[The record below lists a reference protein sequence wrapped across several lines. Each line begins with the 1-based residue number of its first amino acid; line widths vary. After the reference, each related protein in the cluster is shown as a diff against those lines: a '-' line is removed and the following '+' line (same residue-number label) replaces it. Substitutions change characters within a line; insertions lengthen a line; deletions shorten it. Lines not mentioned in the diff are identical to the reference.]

1 MRALKWK
8 IYLAAAM
15 AGMIVCLLVVV
26 FQILMLL
33 ASVFGGGSE
42 EPTTPSNL
50 PPAKVSEAVLQY
62 QSTFVEAMKEYGVSE
77 AYLPLLLAM
86 CMQES
91 GGEGSDVM
99 QSSESKSGKI
109 GTITNPRESIFQAVK
124 YFASLIESAKLSGP
138 QDENRLMVVVQAY
151 NYGGGFIGY
160 VDKNGGR
167 YSQPL
172 AQGFSQLMA
181 MKMGWSGYGDPLYI
195 EHVWRYLAKD
205 EEGTTNTPG
214 SGEFKIPVNN
224 PVITSGFGPRWGTSH
239 RGIDFGQPIGTPIG
253 ASQEGTVEFASF
265 GQSGSGFG
273 GFGNVV
279 LINHHNGYWTLYGHM
294 SVLRTTVG
302 QKVKVGQI
310 IGEVGSTGD
319 STGPHLHFEIRKE
332 KMGGHVNP
340 YPFLYPS

>member
-1 MRALKWK
+1 MKALKWK
-8 IYLAAAM
+8 LYVAAAL
-15 AGMIVCLLVVV
+15 AGMLLCLLVVV

-33 ASVFGGGSE
+33 ASVFGGSE
-42 EPTTPSNL
+42 EATTPSNL

-62 QSTFVEAMKEYGVSE
+62 QDVFQEAMKEHGVSE
-77 AYLPLLLAM
+77 VYLPILLAM

-91 GGEGSDVM
+91 GGQGNDVM
-99 QSSESKSGKI
+99 QSSESKSGQI
-109 GTITNPRESIFQAVK
+109 GTITTPRESIFQGVK
-124 YFASLIESAKLSGP
+124 YFASLIKGAKLTGP

-160 VDKNGGR
+160 VDKNGGK
-167 YSQPL
+167 YSPAL

-195 EHVWRYLAKD
+195 EHVWRYLQTS
-205 EEGTTNTPG
+205 EEATTETPG
-214 SGEFKIPVNN
+214 SGEFKIPVTN
-224 PVITSGFGPRWGTSH
+224 PVITSGFGPRWGTNH

-253 ASQEGTVEFASF
+253 ASQAGTVEFASF

-279 LINHHNGYWTLYGHM
+279 LINHHNGYWTLYAHI
-294 SVLRTTVG
+294 SVLRTAVG
-302 QKVKVGQI
+302 QKVKGGQI

-319 STGPHLHFEIRKE
+319 STGPHLHLEIRKE
-332 KMGGHVNP
+332 KMGAQVDP
-340 YPFLYPS
+340 YPYLYPS

>member
-1 MRALKWK
+1 MKALKWK
-8 IYLAAAM
+8 LYVAAAM
-15 AGMIVCLLVVV
+15 AGMLLCLLVVV

-33 ASVFGGGSE
+33 ASVFGGSE
-42 EPTTPSNL
+42 EATTTSNL

-62 QSTFVEAMKEYGVSE
+62 QPIFEEAMKEYGVSE
-77 AYLPLLLAM
+77 AYLPILLAM

-91 GGEGSDVM
+91 GGQGNDVM
-99 QSSESKSGKI
+99 QSSESKSGQI
-109 GTITNPRESIFQAVK
+109 GTITNPKESIFQGVK
-124 YFASLIESAKLSGP
+124 YFASLIKGAKLTGP

-160 VDKNGGR
+160 VDKNGGK

-181 MKMGWSGYGDPLYI
+181 MKMGWSGYGDSLYI
-195 EHVWRYLAKD
+195 EHVWRYLQTS
-205 EEGTTNTPG
+205 EEGTTETPG
-214 SGEFKIPVNN
+214 SGEFKIPVTN
-224 PVITSGFGPRWGTSH
+224 PIITSGFGPRWGTSH

-253 ASQEGTVEFASF
+253 ASQTGTVEFASF

-279 LINHHNGYWTLYGHM
+279 LINHHNGYWTLYAHM
-294 SVLRTTVG
+294 SVLRTAVG
-302 QKVKVGQI
+302 QKVKGGQI

-319 STGPHLHFEIRKE
+319 STGPHLHLEIRKE
-332 KMGGHVNP
+332 KMGAQVDP
-340 YPFLYPS
+340 YPYLYE